1 MGLANFVDDFAR
13 APAVK
18 MADGDVLTLVVSTD
32 AEPVKKET
40 QFKGR
45 DRVQWLLDC
54 DQFMPADQQKTAG
67 RDAGSGWAPRTWF
80 MGYETTKT
88 LHAALRAVG
97 PELADAGGVQLCV
110 KREGSGMDDTRYHV
124 TVEKLIPRA
133 GDAGPLDA

>member
-18 MADGDVLTLVVSTD
+18 MADGDAVTLVVSTD

-54 DQFMPADQQKTAG
+54 DQLVKLALDGKEAWS
-67 RDAGSGWAPRTWF
+67 ARTWF